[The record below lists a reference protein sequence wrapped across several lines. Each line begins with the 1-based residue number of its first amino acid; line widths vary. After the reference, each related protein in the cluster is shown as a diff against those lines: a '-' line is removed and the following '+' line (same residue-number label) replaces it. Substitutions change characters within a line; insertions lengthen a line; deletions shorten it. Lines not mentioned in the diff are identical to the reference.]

1 MTTCTACMQTLD
13 EPGEGRVL
21 VVDGGAS
28 KRCALLGDILAAKM
42 HRAGF
47 SVILLPMIFY
57 WIPSGICNVL
67 FKLCRTCVYPFWK
80 GRPSAL

>member
-1 MTTCTACMQTLD
+1 MSMTICTACMQTLD

-47 SVILLPMIFY
+47 SVSVLPMIFLLGCCV
-57 WIPSGICNVL
+57 PSGICNVL
-67 FKLCRTCVYPFWK
+67 FKLCRTCV
-80 GRPSAL
+80 